1 MGASGEAQDGQ
12 ETRPGTS
19 AARRGRTPWLLTLLL
34 TAGLIGL
41 FAGLILLTVDP
52 ERFPALL
59 SFASPTD
66 VVTPSAT
73 PTLQPAA
80 TAGLTVRSG
89 PTALPSGL
97 RFAID
102 PATIE
107 YVPRAGRCDWSG
119 VAGRVERSNGEG
131 LPGLRI
137 HVKHAASDLELSATT
152 DASGNFEL
160 RLGEVPLLAPWQV
173 QLQNA
178 EGAPLSD
185 VTQIVTS
192 ELCAQNLVVIIFS
205 ESG

>member
-1 MGASGEAQDGQ
+1 MDASGEPQDGQ
-12 ETRPGTS
+12 ETRPGTA

-34 TAGLIGL
+34 TAGLVVL

-59 SFASPTD
+59 SFASPTA
-66 VVTPSAT
+66 VVTSLAT
-73 PTLQPAA
+73 PTLQPVA
-80 TAGLTVRSG
+80 TAGPTVR
-89 PTALPSGL
+89 PALPASL
-97 RFAID
+97 RFALD
-102 PATIE
+102 PAAIE

-119 VAGRVERSNGEG
+119 VAGRVERGNGEG

-137 HVKHAASDLELSATT
+137 HVKHAGSALELSAIT

-160 RLGEVPLLAPWQV
+160 RLGDVPLLAPWQV

-178 EGAPLSD
+178 AGAPLSD

-192 ELCAQNLVVIIFS
+192 ERCDQNLVVIIFS

>member
-1 MGASGEAQDGQ
+1 MDASGEPQDGQ
-12 ETRPGTS
+12 ETRPGT
-19 AARRGRTPWLLTLLL
+19 AAPRRGRTPWLLTLLL

-41 FAGLILLTVDP
+41 LAGLILLTVDP

-59 SFASPTD
+59 SFASPTA
-66 VVTPSAT
+66 VVTSSAT

-80 TAGLTVRSG
+80 TAGPTVR
-89 PTALPSGL
+89 PALPASQ
-97 RFAID
+97 RFTLD
-102 PATIE
+102 LATIE

-119 VAGRVERSNGEG
+119 VAGRVERSNGDG

-152 DASGNFEL
+152 DSSGNFEL
-160 RLGEVPLLAPWQV
+160 RLGDLPLLAPWQV

-178 EGAPLSD
+178 AGAPLSD

-192 ELCAQNLVVIIFS
+192 ERCDQNLVVIIFS